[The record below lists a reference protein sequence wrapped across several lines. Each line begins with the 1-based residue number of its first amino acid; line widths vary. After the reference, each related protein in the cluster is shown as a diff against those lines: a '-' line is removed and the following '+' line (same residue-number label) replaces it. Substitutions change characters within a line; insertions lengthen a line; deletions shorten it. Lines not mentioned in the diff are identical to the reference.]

1 MQNMSQRK
9 NQKAT
14 FKQCSELIEKY
25 IGLQNAAKALVVVD
39 ELTEGAWSDHIN
51 ELGLKMTTYKFENS
65 QIERDAVASW
75 HFLKLKEFIR
85 IYKKGL
91 EQDSLL

>member
-1 MQNMSQRK
+1 MSQRK

-14 FKQCSELIEKY
+14 FNQCSDLIEKY
-25 IGLQNAAKALVVVD
+25 IGLQNVAKALVVVD
-39 ELTEGAWSDHIN
+39 KLTDGAWSNHIN

-65 QIERDAVASW
+65 QFERDAIASW
-75 HFLKLKEFIR
+75 HYSKLKEFIR